1 MAPLLGLVHS
11 PAGDA
16 LCASSG
22 QDPVG
27 ANAMPKSV
35 CIIQG
40 HPYSDG
46 KRLCHALAMS
56 YARGAR
62 SKGAKVET
70 IDLGA
75 MEVSLLRNPDDFKSA
90 PPRPIKEAQ
99 EAVTRCEHLAVIY
112 PLWLGTMPALVKAF
126 FEQLSRNDFAIS
138 EGSGAWPRQMLKGRS
153 ARVIVTMGMPA
164 AAYRLVFGA
173 HGVKGFESGILA
185 MSGFKPVND
194 TLIGGVFDISKK
206 RAMALFARM
215 EQLGAK
221 DVAVSRRAARA
232 A

>member
-22 QDPVG
+22 QNPVG
-27 ANAMPKSV
+27 AN
-35 CIIQG
+35 
-40 HPYSDG
+40 
-46 KRLCHALAMS
+46 
-56 YARGAR
+56 
-62 SKGAKVET
+62 
-70 IDLGA
+70 
-75 MEVSLLRNPDDFKSA
+75 
-90 PPRPIKEAQ
+90 
-99 EAVTRCEHLAVIY
+99 
-112 PLWLGTMPALVKAF
+112 
-126 FEQLSRNDFAIS
+126 
-138 EGSGAWPRQMLKGRS
+138 
-153 ARVIVTMGMPA
+153 
-164 AAYRLVFGA
+164 
-173 HGVKGFESGILA
+173 A

-215 EQLGAK
+215 EHLGAK